1 MLNNKP
7 FVVRGTIRRGVIT
20 CEDTGKEFKVNNLF
34 IPSSASYSG
43 FFQLRKDSISHEVL
57 RIVKT

>member
-7 FVVRGTIRRGVIT
+7 FVVHGTIRRGVIT
-20 CEDTGKEFKVNNLF
+20 CEDTGQEFKVNNLF
-34 IPSSASYSG
+34 VPSSASYSG

>member
-20 CEDTGKEFKVNNLF
+20 CEDTGQAFKVDNLF

>member
-1 MLNNKP
+1 MLKNKL

-20 CEDTGKEFKVNNLF
+20 CEDTGQEFKVDNLF
-34 IPSSASYSG
+34 VPSSTSYSG

>member
-1 MLNNKP
+1 MLKNKP
-7 FVVRGTIRRGVIT
+7 FVVRGTIRRGVIA
-20 CEDTGKEFKVNNLF
+20 CEDTGQEFKVNNLF
-34 IPSSASYSG
+34 VPSSASYSG

>member
-1 MLNNKP
+1 MLKNKP

-20 CEDTGKEFKVNNLF
+20 CEDTGQEFKVDNLF
-34 IPSSASYSG
+34 FFFSASYSG

>member
-1 MLNNKP
+1 MLKNKP

-20 CEDTGKEFKVNNLF
+20 CEDTEQEFKVDNLF
-34 IPSSASYSG
+34 VPSSASYTG

>member
-20 CEDTGKEFKVNNLF
+20 CKDTGQEFKVNNLF

>member
-20 CEDTGKEFKVNNLF
+20 CEDTGQEFKVNNLF

>member
-7 FVVRGTIRRGVIT
+7 FVVRGTIRRGIIT
-20 CEDTGKEFKVNNLF
+20 CEDTGQEFKVNNLF
-34 IPSSASYSG
+34 VSSSASYSG

>member
-1 MLNNKP
+1 MLKNKP

-20 CEDTGKEFKVNNLF
+20 CEDTEQEFKVDNLF
-34 IPSSASYSG
+34 VPSSASYTG
-43 FFQLRKDSISHEVL
+43 FFQLHKDSISHEVL

>member
-7 FVVRGTIRRGVIT
+7 FVVRGTIRRGIIT
-20 CEDTGKEFKVNNLF
+20 CEDTGQEFKVDNLF
-34 IPSSASYSG
+34 VPSSASYSG

>member
-7 FVVRGTIRRGVIT
+7 FVVCGTIRRGIIT
-20 CEDTGKEFKVNNLF
+20 CEDTGQEFKVNNLF
-34 IPSSASYSG
+34 IPSNASYSG